1 MVTSPRSLHVRCKHS
16 NNYANLFVRTLED
29 ETPAQA
35 LERLFG
41 TEFREIEVK
50 PE

>member
-1 MVTSPRSLHVRCKHS
+1 MGGKIQHACGRRGIVTKRL
-16 NNYANLFVRTLED
+16 LVRTLED
-29 ETPAQA
+29 EAPAQA

-41 TEFREIEVK
+41 KEFREIEVK